1 MLKEIIAIC
10 VAALLSFPSASG
22 CSLRPERFGAV
33 GDGVNDDAPAFNKCL
48 SLGVPIKLTKGKTYL
63 LNSYLEP
70 ITSERFELRGGGASL
85 VVGDSYPLSGMD
97 RILRFH
103 NGDHTR
109 EAFLLS
115 DLNVHYLQGCKSTPR
130 QQDAYFIC
138 IDNCAEVKLNNIR
151 FDSPGQK
158 NKLAFL
164 VCFGSASLEMKNCD
178 ISVLSPGCEGG
189 VLWFMNRFMPRST
202 VNLEKCRFVQDTIDE
217 TICFS
222 ALELVDI
229 NACRIEANVV
239 ECDFISP
246 CEGRSSGFLMAYNHF
261 PSPAGIHVSFR
272 DCSFTA
278 KGRYPRRIMSYQM
291 GEDPDFRYA
300 RIHSEF
306 DNCRFDF
313 DSEILSDEGM
323 LSLPFLAN
331 RPWDDCLYSF
341 SGCKFKIKGTHPL
354 IGDRDGN
361 KAGAYEFSDCEVEI
375 EGNEPFTKTYNVP
388 TSKIYISVNGKKL
401 TKRK

>member
-1 MLKEIIAIC
+1 MFKEIIAIC
-10 VAALLSFPSASG
+10 VATLLSFLSALG
-22 CSLRPERFGAV
+22 CGIRPERFGAV
-33 GDGVNDDAPAFNKCL
+33 GDGVYDDAPAFNKCL

-70 ITSERFELRGGGASL
+70 ITSERFELLGSGATL
-85 VVGDSYPLSGMD
+85 VVGDSYPLYGLD

-109 EAFLLS
+109 EAFLIS
-115 DLNVHYLQGCKSTPR
+115 DLDVLYLQGCKSSDQ

-138 IDNCAEVKLNNIR
+138 IDNCTEVKLNSVR
-151 FDSPGQK
+151 FSSPGQK
-158 NKLAFL
+158 NKLAFI
-164 VCFGSASLEMKNCD
+164 VSFGSASLNMNNCD

-189 VLWFMNRFMPRST
+189 ILWFMNRFMPRST
-202 VNLEKCRFVQDTIDE
+202 VNLKKCRFIQDTIDE

-229 NACRIEANVV
+229 NACRIEANVE
-239 ECDFISP
+239 ECEFISP
-246 CEGRSSGFLMAYNHF
+246 CEGHCSGFLMAYNHF
-261 PSPAGIHVSFR
+261 PSPASIHCSFQN
-272 DCSFTA
+272 CSFTA

-300 RIHSEF
+300 RIQSEF

-313 DSEILSDEGM
+313 DSEIPSDEGM

-341 SGCKFKIKGTHPL
+341 TRCKFYIKGTHPL

-361 KAGAYEFSDCEVEI
+361 KAGAYEFKECEVELD
-375 EGNEPFTKTYNVP
+375 GHEPFTKTYNVP
-388 TSKIYISVNGKKL
+388 TSGIYISVNGKKM
-401 TKRK
+401 TKLK